1 MYAFKYRDDRDYVRS
16 SRRQTTI
23 DTIILA
29 DENSVARPSP
39 VHALHATLEDHLKR
53 WPAEDPMVEQLRQ
66 SRLLVIAMLA
76 MLCWAGVGA
85 IAWLVLF

>member
-1 MYAFKYRDDRDYVRS
+1 
-16 SRRQTTI
+16 
-23 DTIILA
+23 
-29 DENSVARPSP
+29 
-39 VHALHATLEDHLKR
+39 
-53 WPAEDPMVEQLRQ
+53 MVEQLRQ